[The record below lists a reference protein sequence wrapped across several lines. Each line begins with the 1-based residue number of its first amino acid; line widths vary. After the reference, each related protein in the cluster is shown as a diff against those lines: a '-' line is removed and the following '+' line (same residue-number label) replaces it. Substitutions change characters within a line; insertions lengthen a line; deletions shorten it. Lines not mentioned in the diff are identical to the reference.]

1 MAIVEGDEEAVVS
14 AIKLLTS
21 RAKVAGKRVAV
32 IASDETQ
39 ARYRGNSRSESGAPQ
54 HGAAHSEA
62 DASCCGD
69 NADEFA
75 ADVVLSMGSRAD
87 EDSIARHLYHI
98 LRECDELGVDEIYS
112 ESFSTPRIGNAIM
125 NRLLKAAGHQVLQ
138 AEDIE

>member
-1 MAIVEGDEEAVVS
+1 MAIIEGNEEAVVS

-21 RAKVAGKRVAV
+21 RAKAAGKRVAV

-39 ARYRGNSRSESGAPQ
+39 ARYRGNSRSEFGVSQ
-54 HGAAHSEA
+54 RGAAHREA
-62 DASCCGD
+62 EASCCGD